1 MMKKPFN
8 KNFQKADI
16 HLKKQK
22 AHETCVCLLNYAS
35 SFSKRKEDQARVRGK
50 KTNQPKGESKE
61 WP

>member
-35 SFSKRKEDQARVRGK
+35 SFSKRKEDQASKRWGK
-50 KTNQPKGESKE
+50 KDQPTQR
-61 WP
+61 